1 MFVEEREVLESQ
13 SAERAAE
20 GIRLVIGHDVLK
32 EIKTRLKG
40 STVLG
45 RSTVVEK
52 QRSWVLGAGLFTY
65 YLIFFP
71 S

>member
-20 GIRLVIGHDVLK
+20 RISLVIGHDVLK

-45 RSTVVEK
+45 RSTAVEQ
-52 QRSWVLGAGLFTY
+52 QRC
-65 YLIFFP
+65 
-71 S
+71 